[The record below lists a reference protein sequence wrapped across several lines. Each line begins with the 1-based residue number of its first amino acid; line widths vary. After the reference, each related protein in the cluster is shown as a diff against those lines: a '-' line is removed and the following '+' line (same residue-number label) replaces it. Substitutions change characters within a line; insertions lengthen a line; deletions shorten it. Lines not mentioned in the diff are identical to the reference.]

1 MDPDAEVERDL
12 SPFLRI
18 YKSGRVER
26 LLGTE
31 VLPAGTDPATGVA
44 SKDVLFDPD
53 AGLWVRLYLLDLAG
67 CTPDK
72 RLPVVV
78 YFHGGSFTVE
88 TAASSTY
95 HNYLNS
101 LVAAACVLGVSVNFR
116 RPPEHPLPAAYD
128 DSLAAVRWV
137 TETGEAWVAERG
149 DLGRVFLAGDS
160 AGGNIAHQVALRA
173 GAEVLGGGAVIKG
186 LVLIHPFFW
195 GAEPLGSEDP
205 VFDERID
212 SVWRLLCP
220 GASGLDDPR
229 VNPLAELAPSL
240 GALPCRRELVAVA
253 EKDRLRERSLAYY
266 EALRRSGWDGEA
278 LLLESEGEQHV
289 FHLHNPHSD
298 KARAKLRAVVDF
310 LTAE

>member
-44 SKDVLFDPD
+44 SKDVVLFDPD
-53 AGLWVRLYLLDLAG
+53 AGLWVRLYLPDLAG

-88 TAASSTY
+88 TAASPTY

-101 LVAAACVLGVSVNFR
+101 LVAEACVLAVSVNFR
-116 RPPEHPLPAAYD
+116 RPPEHPLPAAYE
-128 DSLAAVRWV
+128 DSLAAVR
-137 TETGEAWVAERG
+137 
-149 DLGRVFLAGDS
+149 
-160 AGGNIAHQVALRA
+160 AGGNIAHQSL
-173 GAEVLGGGAVIKG
+173 
-186 LVLIHPFFW
+186 
-195 GAEPLGSEDP
+195 
-205 VFDERID
+205 
-212 SVWRLLCP
+212 WRLLCP
-220 GASGLDDPR
+220 GTTGLDDPR
-229 VNPLAELAPSL
+229 VNPLAELAPGL
-240 GALPCRRELVAVA
+240 GSLPCRRVLVAVA
-253 EKDRLRERSLAYY
+253 EKDRLRERGRAYY
-266 EALRRSGWDGEA
+266 EALRRSGWEGEA

-289 FHLHNPHSD
+289 FHLHNPQSD

-310 LTAE
+310 LTAEE